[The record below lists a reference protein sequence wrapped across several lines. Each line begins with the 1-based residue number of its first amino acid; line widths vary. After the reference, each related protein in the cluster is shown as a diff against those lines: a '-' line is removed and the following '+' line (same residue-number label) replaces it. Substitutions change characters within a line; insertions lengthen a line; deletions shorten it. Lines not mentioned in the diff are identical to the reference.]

1 MAQAVATL
9 TESTCARRGVLSL
22 VSLCLS
28 MRPLRRHRRVS
39 PDAARHHAV
48 HGYAQPHV
56 REALR
61 RFC

>member
-22 VSLCLS
+22 VSLCA
-28 MRPLRRHRRVS
+28 RFDAIDAIV

-48 HGYAQPHV
+48 HRNAEPHV